1 MKWLSKIDFFLNE
14 EFVNPSWADELNTD
28 QTVETFKKN
37 LIQKEKNILINVFEL
52 LNFSVLEGEYVRNQ
66 LAFYQRLKEIH
77 SKVGSYQ
84 NSLMLT
90 DNDEF
95 SFSQALNDQQ
105 FLFSFK
111 KSLEIYRRI
120 SDNINKQIEN
130 LHKTIVLDVSDTYDG
145 TRKYFSSKDDILE
158 ESLFDLFNQNLVLSR
173 TGFFLE
179 KDNGEFRDILVIKD
193 ELNKLKSKINL
204 PDTHYDKIID
214 ILVETCTLYQ
224 RKIIIRIDQD
234 ESRNNDGYI
243 QNFQEYDFILTQH
256 SFEKLYFKKW
266 DSYSQNHFY
275 SESSQER
282 VNCLK
287 KDVKTL
293 LKVGNGEIKS
303 FYEAHSLI
311 KYYKDINPDINN
323 LSKIGEFFKE
333 FKPTSDFDKFALN
346 VSENYLKNN
355 ILSLKITTVSLQEID
370 NLISEYK
377 KLQES
382 SSINNFFP
390 YFKICSFL
398 KKYIEDNISLE
409 DLDITN
415 LANIEIALEKLKLCF
430 KLYKINFKWSEN
442 HLYYAYQLPFDES
455 IIAIEIDDKLSINVF
470 NPSSFSLSIN
480 YGDYSDFLKEIES
493 FILNFNNQIKSLKN
507 IYYSTNKLIEK
518 QTEIQAQLKDQEK
531 KNLELLGIF
540 SAIIALLFQGVN
552 TAQGKEHFGYK
563 LLTFILMFIVL
574 FSFLFMIRIFFNKDE
589 KIEKMSN
596 WFQMSLFILMF
607 IVLLLVYI
615 IK

>member
-1 MKWLSKIDFFLNE
+1 MKWLDKLDSFLE
-14 EFVNPSWADELNTD
+14 TEFKNPDWADRLNTD
-28 QTVETFKKN
+28 ASIEKFILNLVE
-37 LIQKEKNILINVFEL
+37 KEKTILIRAFEI
-52 LNFSVLEGEYVRNQ
+52 LNFSVLEGEYVFDQ
-66 LAFYQRLKEIH
+66 LSFYQKLKEIH
-77 SKVGSYQ
+77 NKVGSYQ
-84 NSLMLT
+84 NSLMTT

-95 SFSQALNDQQ
+95 LFSKALNDQQ
-105 FLFSFK
+105 FLFSLK
-111 KSLEIYRRI
+111 KALDIYRRI

-158 ESLFDLFNQNLVLSR
+158 ESLFDLFHQNLVISR

-193 ELNKLKSKINL
+193 ELNKLKSIINL
-204 PDTHYDKIID
+204 PDTHYDKIVD
-214 ILVETCTLYQ
+214 ILVETCTFYQ

-243 QNFQEYDFILTQH
+243 QNFQEYDFLLTQH
-256 SFEKLYFKKW
+256 CLKRPYFEKW

-287 KDVKTL
+287 KDVKRL
-293 LKVGNGEIKS
+293 LKTGNGEIKS

-311 KYYKDINPDINN
+311 KYYKDINPDLNS
-323 LSKIGEFFKE
+323 LEKISNFFTFFKP
-333 FKPTSDFDKFALN
+333 KSDFDKFALN
-346 VSENYLKNN
+346 VSTNYLMNN
-355 ILSLKITTVSLQEID
+355 ILSLKITTVKLQEID
-370 NLISEYK
+370 SLISEYK

-390 YFKICSFL
+390 YFKICGFL

-409 DLDITN
+409 DLNISN

-430 KLYKINFKWSEN
+430 KLYKNNFQWSEN
-442 HLYYAYQLPFDES
+442 HLYYAYQMPFEES
-455 IIAIEIDDKLSINVF
+455 NVNIVIDDELSINVF
-470 NPSSFSLSIN
+470 SPSSFSLSIN
-480 YGDYSDFLKEIES
+480 YSDYSEFLKEIES

-552 TAQGKEHFGYK
+552 TAQSSEHFGYK
-563 LLTFILMFIVL
+563 ILTFILMFIVL

-596 WFQMSLFILMF
+596 WFQMSIFILMF
-607 IVLLLVYI
+607 IVFLLVYI

>member
-37 LIQKEKNILINVFEL
+37 IIQKEKNILINVFEL
-52 LNFSVLEGEYVRNQ
+52 LNFSVLEGEYVRDQ
-66 LAFYQRLKEIH
+66 LAFYQKLKEIH

-234 ESRNNDGYI
+234 ESRNNDVYI
-243 QNFQEYDFILTQH
+243 QNFQEYDFSLTQH
-256 SFEKLYFKKW
+256 SFE
-266 DSYSQNHFY
+266 
-275 SESSQER
+275 
-282 VNCLK
+282 
-287 KDVKTL
+287 
-293 LKVGNGEIKS
+293 
-303 FYEAHSLI
+303 
-311 KYYKDINPDINN
+311 
-323 LSKIGEFFKE
+323 
-333 FKPTSDFDKFALN
+333 
-346 VSENYLKNN
+346 
-355 ILSLKITTVSLQEID
+355 
-370 NLISEYK
+370 
-377 KLQES
+377 
-382 SSINNFFP
+382 
-390 YFKICSFL
+390 
-398 KKYIEDNISLE
+398 
-409 DLDITN
+409 
-415 LANIEIALEKLKLCF
+415 
-430 KLYKINFKWSEN
+430 
-442 HLYYAYQLPFDES
+442 
-455 IIAIEIDDKLSINVF
+455 
-470 NPSSFSLSIN
+470 
-480 YGDYSDFLKEIES
+480 
-493 FILNFNNQIKSLKN
+493 
-507 IYYSTNKLIEK
+507 
-518 QTEIQAQLKDQEK
+518 
-531 KNLELLGIF
+531 EL
-540 SAIIALLFQGVN
+540 
-552 TAQGKEHFGYK
+552 
-563 LLTFILMFIVL
+563 
-574 FSFLFMIRIFFNKDE
+574 
-589 KIEKMSN
+589 
-596 WFQMSLFILMF
+596 
-607 IVLLLVYI
+607 
-615 IK
+615 